1 MASKLADERYDK
13 LSLKM
18 ESGFKLVDEK
28 LDDLAIATKI
38 GFDET
43 AIKGEMLCAF
53 WRNESKI

>member
-1 MASKLADERYDK
+1 MKNGFKLADERYDK

-28 LDDLAIATKI
+28 IDDLAIATKI

-43 AIKGEMLCAF
+43 ATKEKCLRILEK
-53 WRNESKI
+53 